1 MVVDASLKAAGTIMW
16 SWAEWKLFFERSVSF
31 TTDSMHVISGVVIML
46 LTAVIIRRPISDWRP
61 WLLVLLLALFNE
73 FSDLWI
79 ERWLHPGRQL
89 GESVKDVL
97 LTLALPT
104 LLLFSA
110 RLMPHLYKRSGDSD
124 LPKGP
129 EDGPNSTSRPL

>member
-1 MVVDASLKAAGTIMW
+1 MVFDAPMKAAGTIIW
-16 SWAEWKLFFERSVSF
+16 SWTEWKLFFERSVSF

-46 LTAVIIRRPISDWRP
+46 VTAAIIRRPISDWRP
-61 WLLVLLLALFNE
+61 WSLVLLLALFNE

-79 ERWLHPGRQL
+79 ERWPHPGRQL

-104 LLLFSA
+104 LLLASA
-110 RLMPHLYKRSGDSD
+110 RLMPHLYKRNRDADS
-124 LPKGP
+124 P
-129 EDGPNSTSRPL
+129 EAGPNSTSRPL